1 MGIFWLQCLY
11 MYEFWGFQ
19 LDTGH
24 DECEWFTLDDIEPV
38 DSEGDTLWC
47 VSVGSPGHEFLIG
60 DGLVPT
66 HNTDEA
72 KEANALKGEAA
83 TLIGS
88 IARLGRAA
96 GVHLV
101 IATQRP
107 DAKLIPGELKSNLGA
122 RMACGHMQPIASSMV
137 LDSASATKTPGSPKG
152 RAIYSCYGS
161 EAKMQVY
168 FAEQSWIDHWLASR
182 GVNPDGTKLSTG
194 PSSSIVTDN
203 LIDTVSGDEY
213 DETIGMNNDE
223 EIRTTRAEQARIQA
237 EHERKIAEMKARG
250 EEVGNEAVNMSRHV
264 TDASAANNENNDG
277 NANDAFTDDSW
288 TGIDRPVFK
297 DSSGTASHDPLDDW
311 DDTMNALLDEDMDPT
326 SDEFAHEDTEKY
338 GDSYIGEGDNY

>member
-1 MGIFWLQCLY
+1 M
-11 MYEFWGFQ
+11 
-19 LDTGH
+19 DTGN
-24 DECEWFTLDDIEPV
+24 DEYEWFTLDDIEPMRDTDV
-38 DSEGDTLWC
+38 DDRLWC

-60 DGLVPT
+60 DELVPT

-107 DAKLIPGELKSNLGA
+107 DAKLVPGELKSNLGA

-152 RAIYSCYGS
+152 RAIYSCYGN

-168 FAEQSWIDHWLASR
+168 FAEQNWIDDWLASR

-194 PSSSIVTDN
+194 PSSSIVTNN

-213 DETIGMNNDE
+213 DTTIGMNNDE
-223 EIRTTRAEQARIQA
+223 EIRSTRAEQARIQA

-250 EEVGNEAVNMSRHV
+250 EKVGNEAVNMSRHANTADTV
-264 TDASAANNENNDG
+264 DNAHDATSANNANN
-277 NANDAFTDDSW
+277 AFSDDSW
-288 TGIDRPVFK
+288 TGIDRPIFK
-297 DSSGTASHDPLDDW
+297 DSSSAANHDPLEDW
-311 DDTMNALLDEDMDPT
+311 DDTMNELLGEDMDPT
-326 SDEFAHEDTEKY
+326 SDEFASEDTEKY